1 MLIPFVG
8 VCCVAS
14 RAALVLTHRLALGD
28 SGRRRRAIFPL
39 VHSGTAIG
47 WRHLRLV
54 NVPLTY
60 VQ

>member
-1 MLIPFVG
+1 
-8 VCCVAS
+8 VAS

-47 WRHLRLV
+47 GRHLRLV
-54 NVPLTY
+54 NVPHTC